1 MMNFS
6 LTVKQFADHY
16 IPSNTK
22 VKVIKSFEILFEG
35 TLEEL
40 YYSGME
46 ILNNVV
52 AMVGA
57 DEGIICL
64 TCRN

>member
-1 MMNFS
+1 MMNFN

-22 VKVIKSFEILFEG
+22 VRVIKSCETLFEG
-35 TLEEL
+35 TLDEL
-40 YYSGME
+40 YYSGMDV
-46 ILNNVV
+46 LNNVV

-57 DEGIICL
+57 EEGFVCL
-64 TCRN
+64 SCRE

>member
-1 MMNFS
+1 MLN

-22 VKVIKSFEILFEG
+22 VRVVKSFGTIFEG
-35 TLEEL
+35 SLDEL
-40 YYSGME
+40 YECGIE

-52 AMVGA
+52 SMVGA
-57 DEGIICL
+57 DENHICL